1 MAQTVGV
8 VYEETDYSKFSRL
21 AGNRGVDEK
30 RKNKIR
36 QSIKKVGYVRSPIV
50 VNEKLEIIDGQ
61 GRFEV
66 LRELGKPIHYVIA
79 YGAGVKECQWMN
91 IGQTNW
97 KTFDYIK
104 SYAELG
110 NESYVML
117 LKLIKDNEWMMIE
130 EIYGAVTNK
139 IQAHG
144 HCGKILQKG
153 TFKMTKEEYAM
164 AAKTIREFHEF
175 MPIIRRIPGS
185 TAVKVTAMMWI
196 LRNTTANHKRL
207 YTVLNKGFPKMS
219 PCVDSRPDIFL
230 REISD
235 LYNRGLSAKN
245 CIYFE
250 TEYKQ
255 FSRESKRNAM

>member
-1 MAQTVGV
+1 MTQTVGV

-21 AGNRGVDEK
+21 AGNRGVDVK
-30 RKNKIR
+30 RKNKIM

-50 VNEKLEIIDGQ
+50 VNEKLEIVDGQ

-110 NESYVML
+110 NESYIML
-117 LKLIKDNEWMMIE
+117 LKLIKENEWMRIE

-139 IQAHG
+139 IQGHG
-144 HCGKILQKG
+144 RCGTLLKNG
-153 TFKMTKEEYAM
+153 SFKMTKEDYAE
-164 AAKTIREFHEF
+164 ASKVIQEFREFA
-175 MPIIRRIPGS
+175 PIIRRIPGS

-207 YTVLNKGFPKMS
+207 YTVLYKGFPKLS
-219 PCVDSRPDIFL
+219 PCVDSRPDIFMQ
-230 REISD
+230 EISD
-235 LYNRGLSAKN
+235 LYNKGLSSKN

-250 TEYKQ
+250 TEYKMY
-255 FSRESKRNAM
+255 SRESKR